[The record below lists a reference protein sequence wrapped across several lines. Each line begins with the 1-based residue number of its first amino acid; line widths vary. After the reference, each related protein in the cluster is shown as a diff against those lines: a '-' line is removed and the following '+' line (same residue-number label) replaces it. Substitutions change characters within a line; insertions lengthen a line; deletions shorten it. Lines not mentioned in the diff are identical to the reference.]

1 MANIPLFDF
10 SSPERDSDAENA
22 NQFTQA
28 ALARHKQE
36 GLELAVRARWAA
48 LAVVAVLLPILNP
61 QFEMIY
67 PMCLLGLIALNGW
80 VLRRVGR
87 VGRSTSEFFF
97 IIVDIALVT
106 FVLLFPNPLVLEEWP
121 TALIFEFNAFLYFFV
136 ILMLGGLSYSWRTV
150 MAVGHWTVGMW
161 VIGSCLIWW
170 FGDVYPEMSEAVSSA
185 FPDEPFL
192 ASLVDPN
199 VMQWE
204 RRLQEVVVFLICTYI
219 LALSMRRFE
228 RLVLGNAGLERA
240 RTNLSRYFSTTMV
253 NELST
258 NDEPLKQIR
267 TQDVA
272 VMFVDIVGFTAWS
285 ANREPREVIDLLRQ
299 FHGLMEG
306 EVFAHGGTLDKYLG
320 DGLMATFGTPV
331 TSDTDATR
339 ALQCARA
346 MGDAVKRWNTQ
357 RAANGD
363 GAIEASFG
371 VHYGPVV
378 MGDIGANRLEFAVI
392 GNTVNVASRLEAL
405 TRQLATTLVISD
417 DFRTRVIV
425 ESSADNPDLA
435 GFVQREGQAIRGLDQ
450 AQTVWMQAR

>member
-1 MANIPLFDF
+1 MA
-10 SSPERDSDAENA
+10 
-22 NQFTQA
+22 
-28 ALARHKQE
+28 
-36 GLELAVRARWAA
+36 
-48 LAVVAVLLPILNP
+48 
-61 QFEMIY
+61 
-67 PMCLLGLIALNGW
+67 LLGLIALNGW
-80 VLRRVGR
+80 ILRRVGR
-87 VGRSTSEFFF
+87 VGRSQSEFFF

-106 FVLLFPNPLVLEEWP
+106 FVLLFPNPLVAENWP
-121 TALIFEFNAFLYFFV
+121 TTLIYEFNAFLYFFV

-150 MAVGHWTVGMW
+150 MAVGHWTVMMW
-161 VIGSCLIWW
+161 LIGSGLIWW
-170 FGDVYPEMSEAVSSA
+170 FGIVYPEMSVAVSAA
-185 FPDEPFL
+185 FPDDVFL
-192 ASLVDPN
+192 ASLIDPN
-199 VMQWE
+199 VLQWE
-204 RRLQEVVVFLICTYI
+204 RRVQEVVVFLICTYI

-240 RTNLSRYFSTTMV
+240 RTNLSRYFSPTMV
-253 NELST
+253 DELSG

-299 FHGLMEG
+299 FHGMMEG

-339 ALQCARA
+339 AVQCVRA
-346 MGDAVKRWNTQ
+346 MGVAVTRWNEQ
-357 RAANGD
+357 RQAE
-363 GAIEASFG
+363 GAVTITASFG

-405 TRQLATTLVISD
+405 TRPLDASLVISD
-417 DFRTRVIV
+417 ECRARFIV
-425 ESSADNPDLA
+425 ETGADDPALTGLERRDDQ
-435 GFVQREGQAIRGLDQ
+435 VIRGLDQ
-450 AQTVWMQAR
+450 KQTVWMQAR